1 MAKTPQRQLGRV
13 PDDEWAW
20 FHRAADAEGLPVSQ
34 WMRRA
39 LRQAAYRED
48 RRRTEER
55 LAMERLVAHHTMDT
69 NPLPGVDIPDILAE

>member
-13 PDDEWAW
+13 PDAEWAW
-20 FHRAADAEGLPVSQ
+20 FQRAAKVEGLPVSQ

-39 LRQAAYRED
+39 LRQAACHED

-55 LAMERLVAHHTMDT
+55 LAMARLVDPRTTDT
-69 NPLPGVDIPDILAE
+69 SQLPGVDIPDSPEE